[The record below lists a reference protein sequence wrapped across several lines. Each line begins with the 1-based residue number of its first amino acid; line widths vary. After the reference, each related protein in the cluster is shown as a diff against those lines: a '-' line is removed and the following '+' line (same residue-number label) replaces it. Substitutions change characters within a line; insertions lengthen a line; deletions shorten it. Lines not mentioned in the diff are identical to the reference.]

1 MGEESALALL
11 VLNFSQLSSWDAT
24 CPGIH
29 IHIHTS
35 AIRNSSFAWEDIQG
49 RGGVRWVSGGFL
61 PAPGF
66 GIPTLQTQ
74 WLKEDCLVLV
84 PSPVPALE
92 EASIKLKGPPIPLS
106 PRLEVNDLKVALS
119 SLPNC
124 FQFLLPKSTLKTGC
138 KLGYLHWFC
147 FCCFHEVEERR
158 AGIQVSFSGSSGKW
172 GKGGPPLGS
181 KCP

>member
-84 PSPVPALE
+84 PSPVPALGR
-92 EASIKLKGPPIPLS
+92 SIYQAERATNS
-106 PRLEVNDLKVALS
+106 LE
-119 SLPNC
+119 P
-124 FQFLLPKSTLKTGC
+124 
-138 KLGYLHWFC
+138 
-147 FCCFHEVEERR
+147 
-158 AGIQVSFSGSSGKW
+158 QVGGK
-172 GKGGPPLGS
+172 
-181 KCP
+181 